1 LLIDEKFLRTVDTRL
16 IGGASILFRQFKSF
30 DGMAHRRSA
39 SVYQSAKEFR
49 VARMLNLR

>member
-1 LLIDEKFLRTVDTRL
+1 LLIDEKLLRNVDTRL

-30 DGMAHRRSA
+30 DGMAHRRST

>member
-1 LLIDEKFLRTVDTRL
+1 LLIDETLPRNFDTRL
-16 IGGASILFRQFKSF
+16 IGGASILFRQFASF

-39 SVYQSAKEFR
+39 SAYQSAKEFR